1 MCTDYSTAVYCVRTR
16 ARLSL
21 GWAWGG
27 FRESR
32 NRAVHR
38 SNITEDT
45 ALLHTTPLTERRQRG
60 ARSLGVPLWAR
71 RFSSALLSSEN
82 FTPPRWR
89 PEKGLP
95 ARLHLSDCRS
105 RMRPT
110 PSKPC
115 ALSPP
120 PPHQPRH
127 ICSTPSNL
135 VARWPPRHGCAVPAT
150 WRACLAASARC
161 WRSCGEEQGGGTGR
175 QRHTSHQQAGAARC
189 SEAKRASGDRG

>member
-1 MCTDYSTAVYCVRTR
+1 MYCRVVELLHRTYMCVRTR
-16 ARLSL
+16 ARLSRL
-21 GWAWGG
+21 GGI
-27 FRESR
+27 SR

-38 SNITEDT
+38 SNITEGIAHNTTDRAEAERSSVARGAVMGAEIFVCSAFVRELYST
-45 ALLHTTPLTERRQRG
+45 AL
-60 ARSLGVPLWAR
+60 A
-71 RFSSALLSSEN
+71 
-82 FTPPRWR
+82 PR
-89 PEKGLP
+89 EKGLP

-127 ICSTPSNL
+127 ICSTPSTL

-161 WRSCGEEQGGGTGR
+161 WRSCG
-175 QRHTSHQQAGAARC
+175 AR
-189 SEAKRASGDRG
+189 GWDG

>member
-1 MCTDYSTAVYCVRTR
+1 MFTAAHSTRPLRVAARVTREMCAGPGVGRTPWRTPERHARVEYGLNNSHGGLRETAPT
-16 ARLSL
+16 
-21 GWAWGG
+21 
-27 FRESR
+27 
-32 NRAVHR
+32 AVHR
-38 SNITEDT
+38 SNSI
-45 ALLHTTPLTERRQRG
+45 AHNTERRQRG

-71 RFSSALLSSEN
+71 RLSSALLSSEN

-150 WRACLAASARC
+150 WPACLAASARC
-161 WRSCGEEQGGGTGR
+161 WRSCG
-175 QRHTSHQQAGAARC
+175 AR
-189 SEAKRASGDRG
+189 GWDG

>member
-1 MCTDYSTAVYCVRTR
+1 MKRVVCTGMCKVQSRTRLHRTYMCTVRTH
-16 ARLSL
+16 ACSSL
-21 GWAWGG
+21 GWGG
-27 FRESR
+27 FRETAPS
-32 NRAVHR
+32 
-38 SNITEDT
+38 TEVI
-45 ALLHTTPLTERRQRG
+45 LQKVLHTTPLTERRQRG

-71 RFSSALLSSEN
+71 RLSSALLSSEN

-127 ICSTPSNL
+127 ICSTPSNR
-135 VARWPPRHGCAVPAT
+135 VAHWPPRHGCAVPAT

-161 WRSCGEEQGGGTGR
+161 WRSCG
-175 QRHTSHQQAGAARC
+175 AR
-189 SEAKRASGDRG
+189 GWDG

>member
-1 MCTDYSTAVYCVRTR
+1 MTVFRLHASAALTR
-16 ARLSL
+16 AAHAPVFGRAGPRDVRPETRLITR
-21 GWAWGG
+21 GNFGKP
-27 FRESR
+27 RRPE
-32 NRAVHR
+32 R
-38 SNITEDT
+38 SNIIAHNT
-45 ALLHTTPLTERRQRG
+45 TERRQRG
-60 ARSLGVPLWAR
+60 DRSLGVPLWAR
-71 RFSSALLSSEN
+71 RLSSALLSSEN

-150 WRACLAASARC
+150 WPACLAASARC
-161 WRSCGEEQGGGTGR
+161 WRSY
-175 QRHTSHQQAGAARC
+175 GA
-189 SEAKRASGDRG
+189 RGWDG